1 MTILEAIQEATD
13 ASGAKGLSFANIQE
27 FNAFN
32 DSFAFEEY
40 SRNVV
45 VPFKIN
51 YTFTNNRVKGI
62 LILQGWMITRVNQDT
77 NDWRSVDM
85 EPAYISPMRD
95 QAVRFLKHLLN
106 SDIVDPEIENMTAS
120 ITPEH
125 MWLKDHLFGVSYQAN
140 IPISK
145 MVC

>member
-13 ASGAKGLSFANIQE
+13 ASGAKGLSFANLQE

-62 LILQGWMITRVNQDT
+62 LILQGWMITRINQDT
-77 NDWRSVDM
+77 NDWRSVQL
-85 EPAYISPMRD
+85 EPDYINPMRE
-95 QAVRFLKHLLN
+95 QAVKFLKHLLS
-106 SDIVDPEIENMTAS
+106 SDIVDPEIENVTAT
-120 ITPEH
+120 ITPEY